1 LAGWKNY
8 QNPYFE
14 DENQVMNLS
23 VKDIDG
29 DMWLVNLHFKPL
41 QKNRP
46 SYIKAAKPDVAIPL
60 YESFVQQLKKRVR
73 KFTQVFWSRYES
85 EPFK

>member
-29 DMWLVNLHFKPL
+29 DIMWLVNLHFSHYK
-41 QKNRP
+41 KGNRP

-60 YESFVQQLKKRVR
+60 YESF
-73 KFTQVFWSRYES
+73 SS
-85 EPFK
+85 